1 MFLKKTVERNAEL
14 IKYAIELH
22 QSGSIMPDTYVI
34 DLDAILENA
43 TLMLEEA
50 NRHQIKLFFMTK
62 QLGRN
67 PIVSQELVR
76 LGFEGAVAVDF
87 REAETLY
94 EYGIPLAHVGHLVQT
109 PTRMIDRV
117 VRMRPSWMTVY
128 TVEKAREIDEACRK
142 LGYTQNVILRVVDQG
157 DMLYPGQYGGI
168 RLEELAGSMEQLL
181 HLQHVRVSGLTS
193 FPCFL
198 YDAQAGD
205 ILPTPN
211 VKTMLAAKKLL
222 QDRYGLQVEQMNMPS
237 ATCTHSIGKIKAC
250 GGTHGEPG
258 HGLLGTTP
266 MHAVTDLVERPAIVY
281 VSEISHKLDGKSYAY
296 GGGYYQRTLIKE
308 AIVPDTF
315 GNLQR
320 SAVNSPSLDSID
332 YHFELEGSH
341 AVGQSVIMAFRT
353 QIFVTRSVVAI
364 VGGLSKNQPQLLGLY
379 DSLGKPL
386 SKSLK
391 VPSNG

>member
-1 MFLKKTVERNAEL
+1 MEKTVERNAAL
-14 IKYAIELH
+14 IQYAIELH
-22 QSGSIMPDTYVI
+22 QSGIIMPDTYVI
-34 DLDAILENA
+34 DLDAVSENA
-43 TLMLEEA
+43 SLMLQEA

-67 PIVSQELVR
+67 PIVSKELVR

-109 PTRMIDRV
+109 PSRMIDRV

-142 LGYTQNVILRVVDQG
+142 LGCIQNVILRVIDRNDV
-157 DMLYPGQYGGI
+157 LYPGQYGGI
-168 RLEELAGSMEQLL
+168 RLEDLPSSIEQLL
-181 HLQHVRVSGLTS
+181 ELKHIKVSGLTS

-198 YDAQAGD
+198 FDAKAGD
-205 ILPTPN
+205 FVATEN
-211 VKTMLAAKKLL
+211 VRTMQAAKLLL
-222 QDRYGLQVEQMNMPS
+222 QDRYGLQMEQMNMPS
-237 ATCTHSIGKIKAC
+237 ATCTHSIEKIKAC

-266 MHAVTDLVERPAIVY
+266 MHAVTNLVERPAIVY
-281 VSEISHKLDGKSYAY
+281 VSEISHKLDDKSYAY

-308 AIVPDTF
+308 AIVPDAF

-320 SAVNSPSLDSID
+320 SAVHSPSLDSID

-364 VGGLSKNQPQLLGLY
+364 VGGLSKNRPQLLGLY
-379 DSLGKPL
+379 DSLGKTL

-391 VPSNG
+391 GAK